1 MLTCKYQALPRYWD
15 LNAGLVLLC
24 FAFSINCRPISS
36 LLGNLPSYL
45 LILTSGKT
53 HGTEDPLTFCL
64 LNIHISLH
72 SSALRSPIP
81 SLQPQSYLDK
91 WSPSSLLTPLLEFT
105 SSTSTFYSRLFSTYV
120 HLIIILIFTV
130 YINLLNRQYL

>member
-1 MLTCKYQALPRYWD
+1 MQDLFYSALPSPPTVILFLPY
-15 LNAGLVLLC
+15 LAI
-24 FAFSINCRPISS
+24 F
-36 LLGNLPSYL
+36 PSYL

-53 HGTEDPLTFCL
+53 HGTEDPPTFHL
-64 LNIHISLH
+64 YNIHISLH

-105 SSTSTFYSRLFSTYV
+105 SSTSTFNTRLFSTMFISLSFQIDCVLYSPKQTIS
-120 HLIIILIFTV
+120 LK
-130 YINLLNRQYL
+130 